1 MCCDQSLV
9 SFFLPV
15 VLFCVSALE
24 ISSSDIHSAG
34 DHSEERSAGLSIV
47 FDILLGESPY
57 HQAAAESDDDDSG
70 GVVVPMTA
78 LAKDWS

>member
-1 MCCDQSLV
+1 M
-9 SFFLPV
+9 PV

-57 HQAAAESDDDDSG
+57 HQAADDDDSG

>member
-24 ISSSDIHSAG
+24 ISSSDIHSAR
-34 DHSEERSAGLSIV
+34 DHSEERSAGPSIV